1 MVCASISASLSVCV
15 VVRPVHKYSCVYTNT
30 LYCTSVHAFLYFTL
44 VQLFFFFFF
53 DFLVLLFGCFYIQC
67 FFLCHFYSISGG
79 FAFVYVVQ
87 DVQSGN
93 EYALKRLLG
102 SDKQTCNNI
111 IRELNM
117 HKQLSGHSNIVN
129 YVDASF
135 INHANSAKAYAEY
148 LLVSEL
154 CKGGSLIDCMGT
166 SFEPD
171 AILKIVYQI
180 TKAVGHMHNQNP
192 PITHRDIKVQF
203 SIKNKNK
210 PA

>member
-1 MVCASISASLSVCV
+1 MCALAGA
-15 VVRPVHKYSCVYTNT
+15 VHIYTCVYTCYAVIACMPSSYNIIH
-30 LYCTSVHAFLYFTL
+30 LDSF
-44 VQLFFFFFF
+44 
-53 DFLVLLFGCFYIQC
+53 FLVLLFLRCFCSNGYI
-67 FFLCHFYSISGG
+67 FRIIFLLIFLLFYLSILGG

-117 HKQLSGHSNIVN
+117 HKQLSGHPNIVN

-154 CKGGSLIDCMGT
+154 CKGGSLIDCMGS

-180 TKAVGHMHNQNP
+180 TKAIGHMHNQNP
-192 PITHRDIKVQF
+192 PITHRDIKVEF
-203 SIKNKNK
+203 V
-210 PA
+210 

>member
-1 MVCASISASLSVCV
+1 M
-15 VVRPVHKYSCVYTNT
+15 
-30 LYCTSVHAFLYFTL
+30 
-44 VQLFFFFFF
+44 
-53 DFLVLLFGCFYIQC
+53 
-67 FFLCHFYSISGG
+67 
-79 FAFVYVVQ
+79 VQ
-87 DVQSGN
+87 DVQSGH

-117 HKQLSGHSNIVN
+117 HKQLSGHANIVN

-135 INHANSAKAYAEY
+135 INHANSANAYAEY

-171 AILKIVYQI
+171 AVLKIVYQI
-180 TKAVGHMHNQNP
+180 TKAIGHMHSQNP
-192 PITHRDIKVQF
+192 PITHRDIKV
-203 SIKNKNK
+203 IALK
-210 PA
+210 